1 MKPKKYVNEYGR
13 IIEAIQVTA
22 DNLHEVAEWCG
33 GKVYLSVID
42 ETPMGVT
49 VGVRTAYC
57 GNWIIKNEYEW
68 MDEPIW
74 FGVCKKDIFDR
85 LYNEVVISKLQN

>member
-57 GNWIIKNEYEW
+57 GDWVMKKEW
-68 MDEPIW
+68 KAGRYR
-74 FGVCKKDIFDR
+74 FGVWRD
-85 LYNEVVISKLQN
+85 

>member
-1 MKPKKYVNEYGR
+1 MKPKKYANEYGR

-33 GKVYLSVID
+33 GKVYLGAID

-49 VGVRTAYC
+49 VGVRTAYR
-57 GNWIIKNEYEW
+57 GDWVMKDEW
-68 MDEPIW
+68 QAGRYR
-74 FGVCKKDIFDR
+74 FGVCKKNMFGNYLAR
-85 LYNEVVISKLQN
+85 QMISK